1 MSDCQ
6 PENALGCSLCPG
18 FYGWWTQRLV
28 GLVLSL
34 LNWWSVDVLGSPMGR
49 GVSVVHSIWESGVVG
64 LAECCWV
71 VGLAPQVAVKGVSL
85 LVHVD
90 LAV

>member
-6 PENALGCSLCPG
+6 PEDALGCSLCPE
-18 FYGWWTQRLV
+18 FDGWWTRRLV
-28 GLVLSL
+28 GLVPSL
-34 LNWWSVDVLGSPMGR
+34 LNWWSVDVLGSPMRR
-49 GVSVVHSIWESGVVG
+49 GVSVVHSFGESGVVG

-71 VGLAPQVAVKGVSL
+71 VGLAAQAAIKGVSL

-90 LAV
+90 LSV